1 MLKFIFGEAIVILIV
16 LTVATQIVIPLIFN
30 WPLFWLFKKKKQE
43 AKPEN
48 VSSLSKLE
56 DEVDKSVHQ
65 YNKTKKKVDQVDQ
78 KVQSI
83 KSKIK

>member
-1 MLKFIFGEAIVILIV
+1 MLKFIFGEALVILIV

-43 AKPEN
+43 VKSEDIP
-48 VSSLSKLE
+48 SLDKL
-56 DEVDKSVHQ
+56 DAEVDKTVKR
-65 YNKTKKKVDQVDQ
+65 YDRTKAKVNEAEQ